1 MMRSFAIA
9 FSLCVAACLACVAQ
23 TPPARPISSDSSIE
37 QLLDALDARG
47 DTLDT
52 LVADVAKS
60 ESDASLGEDPAT
72 ADTRLGRVVYE
83 RKPDGDVRIRA
94 SFDKVRAGEKVRN
107 DRVEYVLENGELID
121 RNYRGR
127 AETRRVVRKP
137 GEKLELFRLGRGPLP
152 LPIGQAREDVLAEFQ
167 VTKPDKSPDDP
178 PGTVHLKLTPKPETE
193 LSRDFSSIDVWVD
206 LNDHLPRRMET
217 LNVTGT
223 QLVRTEL
230 SNVKINAPV
239 KDQDFAL
246 EKIDPNQW
254 QINRGE

>member
-1 MMRSFAIA
+1 MTMIRWCCCVVLGLSVTASFAQA
-9 FSLCVAACLACVAQ
+9 PTA
-23 TPPARPISSDSSIE
+23 ISPDSTID

-47 DTLDT
+47 DTLNT

-72 ADTRLGRVVYE
+72 ADTRIGRVVYE

-94 SFDKVRAGEKVRN
+94 SFDKVRSGEKVRS

-152 LPIGQAREDVLAEFQ
+152 LPIGQAREDVLAEFE
-167 VTKPDKSPDDP
+167 VTKVAAAEGDP
-178 PGTVHLKLTPKPETE
+178 ADTVHLKLSPKPGTD
-193 LSRDFSSIDVWVD
+193 LARDFLSIDVWVD
-206 LNDHLPRRMET
+206 LTDHLPRRMET

-239 KDQDFAL
+239 KDSDFVL
-246 EKIDPNQW
+246 EKIDPDQW